1 MRLTKKLEDQDQKL
15 QAKFFIG
22 LSLVIIGLTG
32 LIVAAVLYIGQP
44 MPPKLTGKVKS
55 VDVVS
60 APSSSKLSPKTVAS
74 FSVPPTDPKYISIP
88 AIGISKV
95 PVLKLGLLSGRA
107 IATPDNINEAGWY
120 DGSSQP
126 GQIGAMF
133 IYGHVSSWTADGVFY
148 NLKKLL
154 PLDTVIITRG
164 DNTRYVYSVV
174 ASRVYPYNAVD
185 MNQVLSP
192 INARVPGLNLMTC
205 TGQVI
210 SGTSEFNER
219 LVVFTR
225 LVSS

>member
-1 MRLTKKLEDQDQKL
+1 MHLIKKSEGQEQKPQVKL
-15 QAKFFIG
+15 FIG
-22 LSLVIIGLTG
+22 LGLIIIGLAG
-32 LIVAAVLYIGQP
+32 LIVAVVVYAGQP
-44 MPPKLTGKVKS
+44 MPPKLKGKVKS

-60 APSSSKLSPKTVAS
+60 APSSTKLSSKTVAS

-88 AIGISKV
+88 AIGIGNV
-95 PVLKLGLLSGRA
+95 PVLKLGLLSGGA
-107 IATPDNINEAGWY
+107 IATPHNIYEAGWY

-133 IYGHVSSWTADGVFY
+133 IYGHVSSWTANGVFY
-148 NLKKLL
+148 NLKKLV
-154 PLDTVIITRG
+154 PQDTVVITRG
-164 DNTRYVYSVV
+164 DNTTYVYSVV
-174 ASRVYPYNAVD
+174 TSRVYPYNAVD

-192 INARVPGLNLMTC
+192 INASVSGLNLMTC

-210 SGTSEFNER
+210 SGTSEFSER